1 MKVRMQITLSKEL
14 KTLMEL
20 AKDFYGGYSGLIEK
34 AVKEFLSK
42 PVKPY
47 KDDITASQEAKKDNQ
62 WIELSELE
70 KEIMKKK

>member
-1 MKVRMQITLSKEL
+1 MKARMQINLS
-14 KTLMEL
+14 
-20 AKDFYGGYSGLIEK
+20 KDFYGGYSGLIEE

-47 KDDITASQEAKKDNQ
+47 EDDVIAAQEAKKDNQ

-70 KEIMKKK
+70 NEIIKKK